1 MSLQYIID
9 GYNVINHPLFKERVN
24 RKIKN
29 QRFALL
35 ELIKRERL
43 AGSSKNKITVVFDG
57 YPNPKDTPDF
67 GESEG
72 GRCIVF
78 SGRETADEQ
87 IKKMLEGAANPRN
100 AVVVSDDKE
109 VKFFARAAGGRTLSV
124 EEFIGLRERKR
135 ANKDSSVEPE
145 LTYSQRYKITQELRK
160 VWLE

>member
-9 GYNVINHPLFKERVN
+9 GYNITNHPLFKERVN
-24 RKIKN
+24 SKIKN

-57 YPNPKDTPDF
+57 YPNPEDNPDF
-67 GESEG
+67 SESEA

-78 SGRETADEQ
+78 SRRETADER

-109 VKFFARAAGGRTLSV
+109 VKFFAKAAGGRTLSV
-124 EEFIGLRERKR
+124 EEFIGRRERKR
-135 ANKDSSVEPE
+135 DNKDSSLEPE

-160 VWLE
+160 IWLE